1 MKVQS
6 LNQPEAKDSMYEFTL
21 YPMAIQEMVI
31 LNIRILCF
39 HIFQFLQ
46 FFYVRLIDYVKKFA
60 ESILFQN

>member
-1 MKVQS
+1 MDGSMKVQS

-39 HIFQFLQ
+39 HISQLYLAFT
-46 FFYVRLIDYVKKFA
+46 
-60 ESILFQN
+60 ILLCKTHWLC